1 LGAGVDLR
9 IARSVLVVGEASYR
23 FARFKNFRPD
33 LHPGFDLDEQGHRME
48 GFWYFDRADDTY
60 RFRLD
65 DGHMDDFMRN
75 VPSFDISLNGF
86 SLRAG
91 LRFGF

>member
-1 LGAGVDLR
+1 MR
-9 IARSVLVVGEASYR
+9 IARNVLVVGEASYR
-23 FARFKNFRPD
+23 FARFKGFRPD
-33 LHPGFDLDEQGHRME
+33 PHPGFDLDEQGHPME
-48 GFWYFDRADDTY
+48 GFWYFDQADDRY
-60 RFRLD
+60 HFRLD
-65 DGHMDDFMRN
+65 DGHMDEFMRS